1 MSDVVPPSLS
11 ADRAV
16 ELVTAYLGAWT
27 ERRSPVRR
35 RLLHHCWSETGTF
48 SSWTMNVQG
57 FDAMDA
63 HIASALR
70 QQPRRC
76 RRVRTCEVHVR
87 NGKLSFTWVLL
98 DEDDEVVLEGSE
110 FAEVGDDGRF
120 ERVTSFAGRPV
131 DDEHGAEPSTVS
143 DSVN

>member
-1 MSDVVPPSLS
+1 VPDMADVPELTVE
-11 ADRAV
+11 RAV

-35 RLLHHCWSETGTF
+35 RLLHHCWSEEGTY
-48 SSWTMNVQG
+48 SSWTTNVRG

-63 HIASALR
+63 HIAAALR

-87 NGKLSFTWVLL
+87 NDKVSFTWVLFNE
-98 DEDDEVVLEGSE
+98 DEEVVLEGSE
-110 FAEVGDDGRF
+110 FAEVGSDGRF
-120 ERVTSFAGRPV
+120 DRVTSFAGRPNTQP
-131 DDEHGAEPSTVS
+131 AF
-143 DSVN
+143 